1 MGELG
6 RPHKQEELIDELVYT
21 IVQLVPIG
29 YTATYKAIAELL
41 GVHPRRVALALKR
54 NNKPIIIPCHRI
66 VGVKDLGGYT
76 PADVEFKRKLLQLE
90 GAFTTSKRLRK
101 IESAEQLIR
110 LVFDDRGRDV
120 IIVDDY

>member
-6 RPHKQEELIDELVYT
+6 RPYKQEKLIDELVYT
-21 IVQLVPIG
+21 MVQLVPIA

-76 PADVEFKRKLLQLE
+76 PASVEFKRKLLQLE
-90 GAFTTSKRLRK
+90 GAFTTSRKLRRIK
-101 IESAEQLIR
+101 SAEQLIK
-110 LVFDDRGRDV
+110 LVFDDRGRDT
-120 IIVDDY
+120 IIVDDC

>member
-6 RPHKQEELIDELVYT
+6 RPYKQEKLIDELVYT
-21 IVQLVPIG
+21 MVQLVPIG